1 MRYFAANA
9 PKSAKF
15 LSLTAFLWIT
25 FVHNLLGCSRM
36 DDIAKQFISAS
47 EYKVRYIDREHIC
60 AMLFLS
66 AQTLA
71 TARARSFNNANAL
84 TIYDVCRLF
93 LHNKQASE
101 SPAQPQKRINPAYR
115 RLEKNKKYTSPIA
128 QKPLQIRH

>member
-15 LSLTAFLWIT
+15 LGLTAFLWIT
-25 FVHNLLGCSRM
+25 FAHNLLGCSHM

-66 AQTLA
+66 AH
-71 TARARSFNNANAL
+71 TACNGKGARF
-84 TIYDVCRLF
+84 
-93 LHNKQASE
+93 
-101 SPAQPQKRINPAYR
+101 
-115 RLEKNKKYTSPIA
+115 
-128 QKPLQIRH
+128 